1 MVVVLLSRYS
11 VLMTVDVDAMVTAP
25 LPKSALALLLRL
37 INFFVVVPEQYRH
50 LQATKEAGAGMDYS
64 ALVRV
69 CVRARV

>member
-1 MVVVLLSRYS
+1 
-11 VLMTVDVDAMVTAP
+11 MTPQLQRA
-25 LPKSALALLLRL
+25 ALALLLRL

-69 CVRARV
+69 CVRAGVS